1 MLAIR
6 QSKEFIYR
14 FFLIADAAAL
24 LIGTWRVIEL
34 LLNRLHNL
42 LALRFNQILLLQKI
56 SLVKQFV
63 FIEDK
68 KFLFL
73 IIVGSDGF
81 FYLMHDCLFLAMKA

>member
-6 QSKEFIYR
+6 QSKEFISR
-14 FFLIADAAAL
+14 FVLIADAAAL

-34 LLNRLHNL
+34 LLNRLHYL

-81 FYLMHDCLFLAMKA
+81 FYLMHDCLFLAKKA